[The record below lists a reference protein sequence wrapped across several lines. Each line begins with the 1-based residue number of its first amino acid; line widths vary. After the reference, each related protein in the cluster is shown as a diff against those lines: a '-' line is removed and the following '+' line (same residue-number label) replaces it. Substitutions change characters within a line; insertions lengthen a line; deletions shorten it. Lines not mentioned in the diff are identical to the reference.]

1 MNEAVQSCLMNGIH
15 GCNAHARANDRIMP
29 PASFF
34 KLLPCAFEV
43 INMRPTHAPLSV
55 HTVLGMKLSVE

>member
-15 GCNAHARANDRIMP
+15 GRSANATAKDRIMP

-34 KLLPCAFEV
+34 KLLPCAFEF
-43 INMRPTHAPLSV
+43 ISKRPTHTPLSV
-55 HTVLGMKLSVE
+55 HTVLAMKLSVE